1 MSIKKYLLFL
11 LCSLVGGGT
20 LYRVHAI
27 SRNTPGPG
35 SVNKWRKEKNEKQ
48 QQHGEVLKKATMH
61 VSRHPVLGQNLSVSN
76 GFLLSKIVTMLAKF
90 SWSP

>member
-1 MSIKKYLLFL
+1 MEEHYIAQ
-11 LCSLVGGGT
+11 
-20 LYRVHAI
+20 H
-27 SRNTPGPG
+27 SRPRKCKQ
-35 SVNKWRKEKNEKQ
+35 VEKEKNEKQ

>member
-20 LYRVHAI
+20 QNAHAI
-27 SRNTPGPG
+27 SLNTPGPG
-35 SVNKWRKEKNEKQ
+35 RVNNWRKTKNEK

-76 GFLLSKIVTMLAKF
+76 GFSLSKIVTMLAKVSWF
-90 SWSP
+90 S